1 MAYTIMEQIRIQ
13 LDEYEVTIDVET
25 NQTQVV
31 FPSKPK
37 LEVELQNLIDKAKS
51 EVINYRRYPSDWSDE
66 QIEADIN
73 DNYSHSVVD
82 LVLYDYYTKGADY
95 ETSHN
100 ENGVSR
106 SFINRDKI
114 LGKIIPFCNIF

>member
-13 LDEYEVTIDVET
+13 LDEYEVEIDVET
-25 NQTQVV
+25 NQTHVV

-37 LEVELQNLIDKAKS
+37 LEIEIQNLIDKAKS
-51 EVINYRRYPSDWSDE
+51 EVRDYRRYPSDWSDE

-73 DNYSHSVVD
+73 NNYSHSVVD